1 MQEKEIRLDDRKW
14 KHMTRR
20 MPKSKRTDRC
30 VKKERV
36 KKKLQCDYGGQRK
49 IKILMTAQDQKIKGG

>member
-1 MQEKEIRLDDRKW
+1 
-14 KHMTRR
+14 